1 MIKRTTAVLAALSL
15 CLVAGCGGGAN
26 NSAGNANN
34 GAAPANT
41 AK

>member
-15 CLVAGCGGGAN
+15 CALAACGGGAN
-26 NSAGNANN
+26 NSAGNTSN

-41 AK
+41 SK